1 MTELQNCPFCTAPH
15 PVSSIFQKLNFPIS
29 HYLFKP
35 TNFNPSRISTDKAS
49 SSLKEKMDEQ
59 SSKILKLSSEVQD
72 LADLLQEK
80 YLELRFAE
88 KDSELNRQVLKDLAA
103 SFVGVSN
110 EF

>member
-1 MTELQNCPFCTAPH
+1 
-15 PVSSIFQKLNFPIS
+15 
-29 HYLFKP
+29 
-35 TNFNPSRISTDKAS
+35 
-49 SSLKEKMDEQ
+49 MDEQ